1 MRRLLLLRHGEAQ
14 PAAPG
19 GSDVER
25 PLTVAGRA
33 EVRDA
38 AGVIAATGFTID
50 RALVSTARRTLET
63 AEIIAAHLR
72 LPQPQEPLDRL
83 YLASPPVLLQ
93 ALERCP
99 SNYTTLLVIGH
110 NPGLSEL
117 AARLAPRNDSA
128 GLRTAG
134 VCLLTFSVD
143 GWRDVAAD
151 IADNCAMLR

>member
-25 PLTVAGRA
+25 ALTAAGRA
-33 EVRDA
+33 EVHDA
-38 AGVIAATGFTID
+38 AGVIAATGLTID
-50 RALVSTARRTLET
+50 RALVSTARRTLES

-72 LPQPQEPLDRL
+72 LAQPPEPLDRL
-83 YLASPPVLLQ
+83 YLASPSVLLQ
-93 ALERCP
+93 TLERCP
-99 SNYTTLLVIGH
+99 SNYATLLVIGH

-117 AARLAPRNDSA
+117 VARLAPRNDSA

-134 VCLLTFSVD
+134 VCLLTFAID

-151 IADNCAMLR
+151 IANSCRVLR